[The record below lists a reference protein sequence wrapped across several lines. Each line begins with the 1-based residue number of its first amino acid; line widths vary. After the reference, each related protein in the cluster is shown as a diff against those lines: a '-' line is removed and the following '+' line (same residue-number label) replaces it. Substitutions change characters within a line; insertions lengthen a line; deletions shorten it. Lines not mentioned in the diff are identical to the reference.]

1 MSDEEFIKL
10 LKSVFEKLQNE
21 KEERAFRWART
32 VKPTGD
38 GETLKYLY
46 EDYEDY
52 KNNNRDKCQK

>member
-1 MSDEEFIKL
+1 MTKEE
-10 LKSVFEKLQNE
+10 VEKIVIEVIEKRKDE

-52 KNNNRDKCQK
+52 KNNCRDKS